1 MLIFY
6 SCSKIEAESRH
17 TSLGGGATVDASG
30 TLADA
35 LSGGSP
41 EAAAPRGSELPLP
54 PRLST
59 AGATATSTALT
70 EPPTKKADSGG
81 SLLDDVGALLEDTGR
96 LLARLGAPSAATEGR
111 ILSHNSSLHV
121 VTSTMHSSRSSA
133 ILPLQHRPADP
144 E

>member
-41 EAAAPRGSELPLP
+41 AAAPRGSELPLP

-70 EPPTKKADSGG
+70 EPPTKKDSRG

-111 ILSHNSSLHV
+111 ILSHN
-121 VTSTMHSSRSSA
+121 RSPSCSDLSHALLPFFCHLAASA
-133 ILPLQHRPADP
+133 
-144 E
+144 